1 MYYIQISYSC
11 LIYLGIHIH
20 ISRYTRNRQR
30 MVSNASFY
38 KCASGEIMK
47 QSRKEIMGCAYKSTV
62 SLN

>member
-20 ISRYTRNRQR
+20 ISRYTHNRQR
-30 MVSNASFY
+30 MVSNANFY

-47 QSRKEIMGCAYKSTV
+47 
-62 SLN
+62 